1 MILDNFIVT
10 GFAMQIKKKKE
21 EMSLWLW
28 KNANIFPFRI

>member
-10 GFAMQIKKKKE
+10 GFAMQTKKKK